1 MTVAPEPLDSRD
13 RIAGL
18 KKGLHI
24 IEAIDAAHPRLSATE
39 RGERCGMTVFKSLA
53 GPCKTSLQN
62 DQFSP
67 RRRFH
72 HWVWLTTV
80 NTTAAKMT
88 AERGVVKNSVTNN
101 HPSLLV
107 AIMAWR

>member
-1 MTVAPEPLDSRD
+1 MLLWVVSGCDQDQPLNEVLRSYAPYP
-13 RIAGL
+13 
-18 KKGLHI
+18 
-24 IEAIDAAHPRLSATE
+24 PCLSATE
-39 RGERCGMTVFKSLA
+39 KGERFGMTVFKSLA
-53 GPCKTSLQN
+53 GPCKTSLQT

-67 RRRFH
+67 RRRLH
-72 HWVWLTTV
+72 HCVWLTKV
-80 NTTAAKMT
+80 NTTAARII

>member
-39 RGERCGMTVFKSLA
+39 RGERYGMTVFKSLA

-72 HWVWLTTV
+72 HCVWLTKV
-80 NTTAAKMT
+80 NTTAARMI

>member
-1 MTVAPEPLDSRD
+1 MTIAPAPLDSRD
-13 RIAGL
+13 WIAGL

-24 IEAIDAAHPRLSATE
+24 TETFNAAHPCLSATE
-39 RGERCGMTVFKSLA
+39 KGERCGMTVFKSLA
-53 GPCKTSLQN
+53 GPCKTSLQT

-67 RRRFH
+67 RRRLH
-72 HWVWLTTV
+72 HCVWLTKV
-80 NTTAAKMT
+80 NTTAARII